1 MALLSAWVL
10 PPGPHR
16 DWFTTF
22 FLVGTQGILG
32 FFLAAAVFTG
42 EVLPK
47 LAGDSSV
54 TPIISLILFLLAMGS
69 WFLTIA
75 FSQQFLIPRQC
86 PCCAKNTLYQSG
98 LFVDR
103 MRRRWRRQHNLT
115 MLEWLVTKTHSGS
128 RSFVAAS
135 VIGRCSWTTAE
146 PGKVAPA
153 CGRTSL
159 CYLHRTKN
167 GVQYHRCSATLSSGV
182 FAAARGPKQL
192 LPDQWADAASPG
204 DDCEYWLWYSVAWLK
219 AQSDRIA
226 KMARFRA

>member
-22 FLVGTQGILG
+22 FLVGTQGILS

-54 TPIISLILFLLAMGS
+54 TQIISLILFLLAMGS

-75 FSQQFLIPRQC
+75 LSQQFLIPRQC
-86 PCCAKNTLYQSG
+86 PCCQEHPLSKRFICRSNPPKMETTAQS
-98 LFVDR
+98 
-103 MRRRWRRQHNLT
+103 HNPSSGSC
-115 MLEWLVTKTHSGS
+115 TKTHSGS
-128 RSFVAAS
+128 RSFVAAT

-146 PGKVAPA
+146 PGKVAQHVAAPRSA
-153 CGRTSL
+153 ICTEPRTG
-159 CYLHRTKN
+159 CN
-167 GVQYHRCSATLSSGV
+167 YHRCSATLSSGV
-182 FAAARGPKQL
+182 FAAARGPSSFYRTSGQMQRA
-192 LPDQWADAASPG
+192 P
-204 DDCEYWLWYSVAWLK
+204 VT
-219 AQSDRIA
+219 IA
-226 KMARFRA
+226 NTGSGIPSRG